1 LDLHLQD
8 TGILVTSAR
17 IIIIVISVLW
27 PTVTH
32 WPATRCHVYLHPF

>member
-8 TGILVTSAR
+8 TGITSAR
-17 IIIIVISVLW
+17 IIIIIISVLW

-32 WPATRCHVYLHPF
+32 WPATKCYVYLHPF

>member
-8 TGILVTSAR
+8 TGVTSAR
-17 IIIIVISVLW
+17 IIIVIIIISVLW

-32 WPATRCHVYLHPF
+32 WPATRCYVYLHPF

>member
-8 TGILVTSAR
+8 TGITSAR
-17 IIIIVISVLW
+17 IIIISVLW

-32 WPATRCHVYLHPF
+32 WPATRCYVYLYHF